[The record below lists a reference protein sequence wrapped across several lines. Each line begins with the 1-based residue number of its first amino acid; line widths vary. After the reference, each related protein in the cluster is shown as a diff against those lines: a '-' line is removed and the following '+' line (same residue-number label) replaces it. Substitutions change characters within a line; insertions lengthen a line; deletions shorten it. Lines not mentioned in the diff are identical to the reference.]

1 MNLMKTILRK
11 IIAVILALWGAIDW
25 GLSTKG
31 IDVYNSHSPGFPKT
45 SQILNTIGD
54 FMPDW
59 LIYISPTITFFIA
72 ILIWVGIPKND
83 EEKNENS

>member
-1 MNLMKTILRK
+1 MSLMKTILRK
-11 IIAVILALWGAIDW
+11 IIAVILALWGVIDW

-54 FMPDW
+54 FM
-59 LIYISPTITFFIA
+59 ITFFIA